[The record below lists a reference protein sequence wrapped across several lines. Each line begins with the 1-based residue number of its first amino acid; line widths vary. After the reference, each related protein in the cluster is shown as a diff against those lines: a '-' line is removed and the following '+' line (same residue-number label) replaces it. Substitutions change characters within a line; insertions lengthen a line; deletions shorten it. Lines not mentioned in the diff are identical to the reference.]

1 MNMHKNSIRTVL
13 TVTAVLAGAAI
24 CAFTPEIAQATR
36 IETPGYVGSA
46 DVSQLN
52 EAGATINTWIFALMA
67 IAVAVSSVR
76 PAWYFLNGNA
86 DEGWRTAR
94 DVIIGVVLALVMGG
108 IAFSVANSAGS

>member
-13 TVTAVLAGAAI
+13 TVSAVLAGAAI
-24 CAFTPEIAQATR
+24 CAFNPELALAAR
-36 IETPGYVGSA
+36 METPDYVGNA
-46 DVSQLN
+46 DVSQLK
-52 EAGATINTWIFALMA
+52 EAGSTINTWIFALMA

-76 PAWYFLNGNA
+76 PAWFFFNGNA